1 MHTEITP
8 AKAKWAPSQGETA
21 IFMLL
26 LVVIIAD
33 MPEPVPFWPHAM
45 GQAPSVGTV
54 MLIVSIILALVH
66 FRGRR
71 SGASR

>member
-8 AKAKWAPSQGETA
+8 TDKTWTPSQGETA
-21 IFMLL
+21 IFLLL

-54 MLIVSIILALVH
+54 MLIVGIILAIVH
-66 FRGRR
+66 FGGRPGR
-71 SGASR
+71 AK